1 MAQTKVDTETTSTN
15 NGIAIAPKRLSPEQF
30 KTRFEQLVPLI
41 TQEWTDLD
49 REELMATDGDLDL
62 AVDII
67 AAATDHT
74 KTLIQA
80 QLAELHSLSL
90 TWERREQQ
98 EKALQ
103 PAPSQSPSQSS
114 NPSPKPDE
122 ETPPSPSIDD
132 VLDLLERRTE
142 QLVERVKADVLPEVK
157 SQAKRNLGA
166 SILTALGIGFLLGLF
181 VGGSGGD
188 RK

>member
-1 MAQTKVDTETTSTN
+1 MAQTQVDTETTSAN
-15 NGIAIAPKRLSPEQF
+15 NGMAIAPKRLSPEQF

-49 REELMATDGDLDL
+49 REELIATDGDLDL
-62 AVDII
+62 AVDLI
-67 AAATDHT
+67 ATATDHT

-80 QLAELHSLSL
+80 QLAELHSLHL

-98 EKALQ
+98 QKALQ
-103 PAPSQSPSQSS
+103 QAPSQSPSQS
-114 NPSPKPDE
+114 NPSPNPDE
-122 ETPPSPSIDD
+122 DHPPSPSIDD

>member
-1 MAQTKVDTETTSTN
+1 MAQTKVDTETTSAN
-15 NGIAIAPKRLSPEQF
+15 NGMAIAPKRLSPEQF
-30 KTRFEQLVPLI
+30 KTGFEQLVPLI

-62 AVDII
+62 AVDLI
-67 AAATDHT
+67 ATATDHT

-103 PAPSQSPSQSS
+103 QAPSQSPSQS
-114 NPSPKPDE
+114 NHSPNPDE
-122 ETPPSPSIDD
+122 DHPPSPSIDD